1 MDLLRRHSVAVS
13 ASTVN
18 RATPAW
24 TKALQDEKVLQ
35 SAILKESRKPAGW
48 AKLPVLL
55 VYELLG
61 RATYRGLSHFL
72 CEQQGQ
78 RIVDQNG
85 LSFVEC
91 NVVCDQEVS
100 GEENIEVFK
109 SFWDTPQ
116 IPVKSFESFGF
127 KVTHPNVLLESD
139 DSEPLL
145 RLADIAAGLI
155 HSAHISNSGLVSM
168 PIAHNTAKRLLMPL
182 LSSNL
187 LSVDAFD
194 YDASYDQIF
203 GHVMQAARDA

>member
-1 MDLLRRHSVAVS
+1 MR
-13 ASTVN
+13 
-18 RATPAW
+18 
-24 TKALQDEKVLQ
+24 
-35 SAILKESRKPAGW
+35 
-48 AKLPVLL
+48 
-55 VYELLG
+55 
-61 RATYRGLSHFL
+61 
-72 CEQQGQ
+72 
-78 RIVDQNG
+78 
-85 LSFVEC
+85 
-91 NVVCDQEVS
+91 
-100 GEENIEVFK
+100 
-109 SFWDTPQ
+109 
-116 IPVKSFESFGF
+116 PVKSFESFGF

-155 HSAHISNSGLVSM
+155 HSAHISNPGLVSM